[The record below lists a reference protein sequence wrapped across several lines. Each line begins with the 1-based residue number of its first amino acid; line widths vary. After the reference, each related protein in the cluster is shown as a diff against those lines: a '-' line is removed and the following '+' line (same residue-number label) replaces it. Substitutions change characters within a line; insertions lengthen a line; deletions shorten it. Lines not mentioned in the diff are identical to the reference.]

1 MRKVTRKDNRFSIA
15 KEKAKRSWG
24 MFYATQPQGGRASLT
39 SALAP
44 QPHTPTQAP
53 HGHQWENI
61 ENFPEAQGDKETKL

>member
-1 MRKVTRKDNRFSIA
+1 
-15 KEKAKRSWG
+15 

-61 ENFPEAQGDKETKL
+61 GNFPEAQGDKETKL